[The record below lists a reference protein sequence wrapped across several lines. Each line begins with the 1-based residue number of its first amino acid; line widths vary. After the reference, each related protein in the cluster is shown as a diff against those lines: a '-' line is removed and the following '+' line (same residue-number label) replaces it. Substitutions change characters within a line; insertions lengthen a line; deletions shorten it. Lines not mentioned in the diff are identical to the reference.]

1 MATGTK
7 TDFVINNEIASYAY
21 MEKLTQNV
29 EAFNGASNGTILLTT
44 ESLIGDFEVEDFFAQ
59 FADGT
64 LSKDRDPS
72 STSSITPEKMS
83 QISKINPKVNK
94 YSYISMTL
102 DSFKKKGW
110 TGDTFSMLA
119 GEAAAEHSIR
129 EKLNTLI
136 ASGMGAIQSEAT
148 MVDGDG
154 LSEIAYADFPA
165 LFAKFEDQVGSVELF
180 VMTSGAYYAL
190 MGTAIAEKLMNVA
203 GYTINKGANPTFG
216 IPVLVTN
223 SPQLAMTEGN
233 AIMAL
238 TKGALVGVDS
248 EVVSSAGGI
257 VRGQEN
263 LIIESQTEYAYSI
276 RVKGYSYTAVTISPS
291 AAVLGTDTSWT
302 SVAALQNTCGAIF
315 NGIS

>member
-7 TDFVINNEIASYAY
+7 TDFVINSQIASYAY

-72 STSSITPEKMS
+72 STASITPEKMT

-102 DSFKKKGW
+102 DAFKKKGW

-129 EKLNTLI
+129 EK
-136 ASGMGAIQSEAT
+136 Q
-148 MVDGDG
+148 
-154 LSEIAYADFPA
+154 
-165 LFAKFEDQVGSVELF
+165 
-180 VMTSGAYYAL
+180 
-190 MGTAIAEKLMNVA
+190 
-203 GYTINKGANPTFG
+203 
-216 IPVLVTN
+216 
-223 SPQLAMTEGN
+223 
-233 AIMAL
+233 
-238 TKGALVGVDS
+238 
-248 EVVSSAGGI
+248 
-257 VRGQEN
+257 R
-263 LIIESQTEYAYSI
+263 
-276 RVKGYSYTAVTISPS
+276 
-291 AAVLGTDTSWT
+291 
-302 SVAALQNTCGAIF
+302 
-315 NGIS
+315 